1 MLNYKECKKIAID
14 HAKYFNATVD
24 KAYRIGT
31 DYAFDNSKEKFAG
44 RIPFVVSAENGECV
58 GLWSY
63 LNDHDMSMDD
73 MEEITYTEKAE
84 RANAKSNTRA

>member
-1 MLNYKECKKIAID
+1 MLNYNDCRMIAED
-14 HAKYFNATVD
+14 HAKYFNATID

-44 RIPFVVSAENGECV
+44 GIPFVVSAENGKCE

-63 LNDHDMSMDD
+63 LNENDMSMDE
-73 MEEITYTEKAE
+73 MEEIPDTEKGGKRKRKE
-84 RANAKSNTRA
+84 